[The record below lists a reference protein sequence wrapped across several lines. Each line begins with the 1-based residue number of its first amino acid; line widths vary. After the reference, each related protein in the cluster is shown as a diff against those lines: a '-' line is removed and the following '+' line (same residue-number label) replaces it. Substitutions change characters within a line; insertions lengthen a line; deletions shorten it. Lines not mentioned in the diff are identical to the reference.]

1 MNDFIAW
8 LHQQLAQRVAA
19 PRYIQL
25 AATIEMAIK
34 QQVLAVKDF
43 LPSERQMAEELAL
56 SRVTVSK
63 AMKLLQE
70 KALISRQQGVGT
82 QVAMHNGYP
91 FSLDSSFTPHGSIS
105 NEWLLRT
112 CLPAPAHIAEALDL
126 ESNAVVTKLRR
137 LRLLDGSPVS
147 LETIYIPLSFLPDPE
162 KLENSLYALWQSRN
176 IVPEGKHFQLKAV
189 ACTEEIAGLLN
200 VNKGTPLLHILQT
213 SRNALGKMLEFSET
227 LCRSDV
233 YQFEVSHGGLKARL
247 ISPGN
252 VVEEC
257 CCP

>member
-91 FSLDSSFTPHGSIS
+91 FSLDSSFTPTAASAMSG
-105 NEWLLRT
+105 
-112 CLPAPAHIAEALDL
+112 CCALVCPL
-126 ESNAVVTKLRR
+126 QPILRR
-137 LRLLDGSPVS
+137 PWIWRV
-147 LETIYIPLSFLPDPE
+147 
-162 KLENSLYALWQSRN
+162 
-176 IVPEGKHFQLKAV
+176 
-189 ACTEEIAGLLN
+189 
-200 VNKGTPLLHILQT
+200 TP
-213 SRNALGKMLEFSET
+213 S
-227 LCRSDV
+227 
-233 YQFEVSHGGLKARL
+233 
-247 ISPGN
+247 
-252 VVEEC
+252 
-257 CCP
+257 